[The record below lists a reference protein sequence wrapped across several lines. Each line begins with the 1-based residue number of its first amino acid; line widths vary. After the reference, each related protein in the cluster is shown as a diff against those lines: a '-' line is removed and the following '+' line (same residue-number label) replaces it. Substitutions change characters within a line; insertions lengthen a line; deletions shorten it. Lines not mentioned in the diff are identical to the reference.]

1 MLKNENGRI
10 IRFLIEFFLLVLF
23 ILGIAVGAIFL
34 IAPYLGYE
42 VKITGDSPSEIEMV
56 VYRKKAN
63 DNKYNDEPIDIYIQN
78 DLSLDDENLSNSVY
92 TENDYFY
99 NQLDEY
105 GKHIY
110 EKIIANSENLK
121 SGDFVIKFNSEF
133 SDLLSRGGDE
143 QLKTAYKNAVDC
155 IRYDRMELFYIDF
168 TKMYL
173 KIETTTRGNNV
184 SYNVYI
190 EKGKEDLNYYI
201 DGIENRQQLEQILE
215 TIEQKRS
222 EILLNTSGSNYQK
235 ILQVHDFLVNNLSY
249 DETYERANNDN
260 LIGVFLDGN
269 VVCEGYAKAFKYLLD
284 GLEIPCI
291 LVIGD
296 AVNSVGENEK
306 HMWNYVQINDGWYAV
321 DVTWDDPI
329 LVGKSTLS
337 DESRYRY
344 FCREADFNNNHFSD
358 GAISVNG
365 TEFIYPELVGN

>member
-1 MLKNENGRI
+1 
-10 IRFLIEFFLLVLF
+10 
-23 ILGIAVGAIFL
+23 
-34 IAPYLGYE
+34 
-42 VKITGDSPSEIEMV
+42 
-56 VYRKKAN
+56 
-63 DNKYNDEPIDIYIQN
+63 DIYIQN